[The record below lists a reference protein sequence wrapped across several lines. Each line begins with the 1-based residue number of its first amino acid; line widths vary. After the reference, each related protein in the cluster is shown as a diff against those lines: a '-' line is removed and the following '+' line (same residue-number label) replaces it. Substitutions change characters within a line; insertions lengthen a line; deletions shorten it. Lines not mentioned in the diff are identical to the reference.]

1 MFTKPQKTVP
11 QKTVMKLN
19 RMIAISETGFVFDA
33 ETGDSYSLNPLGL
46 NIIEMI
52 KNRMSV
58 EDIKE
63 RLAKEYEVT
72 PETLD
77 KSLDDFLWSLRG
89 FNIIENEQN

>member
-1 MFTKPQKTVP
+1 
-11 QKTVMKLN
+11 MKLN
-19 RMIAISETGFVFDA
+19 RMVAISETGFVFDA

-46 NIIEMI
+46 NIVEMI

-72 PETLD
+72 HETLD
-77 KSLDDFLWSLRG
+77 KSLDDFIWSLKG
-89 FNIIENEQN
+89 FNIIENE

>member
-1 MFTKPQKTVP
+1 MV
-11 QKTVMKLN
+11 
-19 RMIAISETGFVFDA
+19 AISETGFVFDA

-46 NIIEMI
+46 SIVEMI

-77 KSLDDFLWSLRG
+77 KSLDDFIWSLRG

>member
-1 MFTKPQKTVP
+1 
-11 QKTVMKLN
+11 MKLN
-19 RMIAISETGFVFDA
+19 RMVAISETGFVFDA

-46 NIIEMI
+46 NIVEMI
-52 KNRMSV
+52 KNRMSL

-77 KSLDDFLWSLRG
+77 KSMDDFIWSLKG
-89 FNIIENEQN
+89 FNIIENE

>member
-1 MFTKPQKTVP
+1 MMFTKP

-19 RMIAISETGFVFDA
+19 RMVAISETGFVFDA

-46 NIIEMI
+46 NIVEMI

-77 KSLDDFLWSLRG
+77 KSMDDFIWSLRG
-89 FNIIENEQN
+89 FNIIENE

>member
-1 MFTKPQKTVP
+1 MFAKP

-19 RMIAISETGFVFDA
+19 RMVAISETGFVFDA

-46 NIIEMI
+46 NIVEMI

-63 RLAKEYEVT
+63 RLAREYEVT

>member
-1 MFTKPQKTVP
+1 
-11 QKTVMKLN
+11 MKLN
-19 RMIAISETGFVFDA
+19 RMVAISETGFVFDA

-46 NIIEMI
+46 NIVEMI

-58 EDIKE
+58 EDIKV

-77 KSLDDFLWSLRG
+77 KSMDDFIWSLKG
-89 FNIIENEQN
+89 FNIIENE

>member
-1 MFTKPQKTVP
+1 
-11 QKTVMKLN
+11 MKLN
-19 RMIAISETGFVFDA
+19 KMVAISETGFVFDA

-46 NIIEMI
+46 NIVEMI

-63 RLAKEYEVT
+63 RLTKEYEVT

-77 KSLDDFLWSLRG
+77 KSMDDFIWSLKG
-89 FNIIENEQN
+89 FNIIENE

>member
-1 MFTKPQKTVP
+1 MFTKP

-19 RMIAISETGFVFDA
+19 RMVAISETGFVFDA

-46 NIIEMI
+46 SIVEMI

-77 KSLDDFLWSLRG
+77 KSLDDFIWSLRG

>member
-1 MFTKPQKTVP
+1 MFIKPQKTD
-11 QKTVMKLN
+11 MKLN
-19 RMIAISETGFVFDA
+19 RMVAISETGFVFDA

-46 NIIEMI
+46 NIVEMI

-58 EDIKE
+58 EDIKV

-77 KSLDDFLWSLRG
+77 KSMDDFIWSLKG
-89 FNIIENEQN
+89 FNIIENE